1 MEKRYEITEHQL
13 QQVEEYLQKKKFD
26 FIDLNVEI
34 LDHIISDIEN
44 LLNKNYAFEDA
55 FAMVR
60 IRWEKHFRETS
71 SFYFGLHYSES
82 KIVVKKA
89 IKMFKPFFIL
99 YMAAYFLPVVI
110 FTKFSIVFSESTSYF
125 LNGFMNSITSILIVY
140 LIFIIVKVIRS
151 KVKTT
156 YRFILKT
163 QYLGI
168 FFLVVSLF
176 MGNRFNY
183 DGTLIPFL
191 IGFQCAG
198 FTVTYICHHF
208 YKKHKE
214 AIQNYK
220 HLLN

>member
-1 MEKRYEITEHQL
+1 MELTKEQL

-71 SFYFGLHYSES
+71 SFYFGLMYSES

-89 IKMFKPFFIL
+89 IKMFKPFYFIYL
-99 YMAAYFLPVVI
+99 AAYILPVI
-110 FTKFSIVFSESTSYF
+110 FLKNFSIVFNENILEF
-125 LNGFMNSITSILIVY
+125 LNLFLNTISLFSLIYV
-140 LIFIIVKVIRS
+140 IFIIIKVIKS

-156 YRFILKT
+156 YSFILRT
-163 QYLGI
+163 QYIG
-168 FFLVVSLF
+168 LV
-176 MGNRFNY
+176 
-183 DGTLIPFL
+183 FL
-191 IGFQCAG
+191 IIPLISGNHFNDKGNLNAVFTGFLFGG
-198 FTVTYICHHF
+198 FAVSYICHHF

>member
-1 MEKRYEITEHQL
+1 MELTKEQL

-89 IKMFKPFFIL
+89 IKIFKPFFFL
-99 YMAAYFLPVVI
+99 YMAAYFLPVIILKNFSFI
-110 FTKFSIVFSESTSYF
+110 FSKTSIDIFNGL
-125 LNGFMNSITSILIVY
+125 LNGLTISFLIY
-140 LIFIIVKVIRS
+140 MIFIIVKGIRS

-156 YRFILKT
+156 YSFILRT

-168 FFLVVSLF
+168 IFLVIPLLS
-176 MGNRFNY
+176 GNHFNEK
-183 DGTLIPFL
+183 GELIPIFTGFL
-191 IGFQCAG
+191 LAG
-198 FTVTYICHHF
+198 FAVTYICNHF

-214 AIQNYK
+214 AIQKHK

>member
-1 MEKRYEITEHQL
+1 MELTKEQL

-71 SFYFGLHYSES
+71 SFYFGLMYSES

-89 IKMFKPFFIL
+89 IKMFKPFYFL
-99 YMAAYFLPVVI
+99 YLSAYFLPII
-110 FTKFSIVFSESTSYF
+110 FLKNFSISFSENTTSF
-125 LNGFMNSITSILIVY
+125 LNGFLNSITSIFLVY
-140 LIFIIVKVIRS
+140 LIYIIVNVLKY

-156 YRFILKT
+156 YSFILKT
-163 QYLGI
+163 QYIGI
-168 FFLVVSLF
+168 V
-176 MGNRFNY
+176 
-183 DGTLIPFL
+183 FL
-191 IGFQCAG
+191 IIPLLSGNHFNDKGNLNAIFTGFLLAG
-198 FTVTYICHHF
+198 FAVTYICHHF

-214 AIQNYK
+214 VIQKHK